1 MKRSV
6 VLFLGLV
13 VVASFISVKVNAQNS
28 AYRVVQSIALT
39 GDGGWD
45 YLSVDEIN
53 QKLFV
58 SHSSQVNVVD
68 LKTDAQI
75 AVIPETDGVHGIA
88 VANDLNKAFVSCGR
102 DSSVLVI
109 DLKTFKPLG
118 RIQVT
123 GKNPDCILYDA
134 FSKKVF
140 TFNGRSANSTVI
152 DAKTEKVIGTI
163 PLTGKPEFAQTNGN
177 GKIYVNIED
186 KSSLTEIDPFAMKVV
201 KTWSIAPGEE
211 PSGLAFDKAN
221 NRLFSVCSNKLMV
234 VSDAAS
240 GKVITTAPIGEGC
253 DGVAFDPATKRI
265 FASCGEGIIS
275 VIQQESA
282 DSYKPL
288 ENITT
293 QPGARTITVDNAT
306 HHLFVSVAD
315 RDPNGGR
322 RAVKPNTFK
331 VLEVE
336 SVK

>member
-6 VLFLGLV
+6 VLMLV
-13 VVASFISVKVNAQNS
+13 VVAASFAAASVNAQNS
-28 AYRVVQSIALT
+28 AYRVAKTIALT

-68 LKTDAQI
+68 LKAGQQI
-75 AVIPETDGVHGIA
+75 AVIPETEGVHGIA

-102 DSSVLVI
+102 DSSVLVL

-123 GKNPDCILYDA
+123 GKNPDCILYDS
-134 FSKKVF
+134 FSKRVF
-140 TFNGRSANSTVI
+140 TFNGRTANSTVI
-152 DAKTEKVIGTI
+152 DAKTGRVIGTI
-163 PLTGKPEFAQTNGN
+163 PLSGKPEFAQTDGK

-186 KSSLTEIDPFAMKVV
+186 KSSLSEIDPVAMKVL

-211 PSGLAFDKAN
+211 PSGLAFDKVN
-221 NRLFSVCSNKLMV
+221 NRLFSVCSNKLMA
-234 VSDAAS
+234 VSDAVS
-240 GKVITTAPIGEGC
+240 GKVITTSPIGEGC

-282 DSYKPL
+282 DTYKPL
-288 ENITT
+288 ENIPT
-293 QPGARTITVDNAT
+293 QPGARTITVDKST

-322 RAVKPNTFK
+322 WAVKPNTFK
-331 VLEVE
+331 VLEVVP
-336 SVK
+336 VK

>member
-1 MKRSV
+1 MKKS
-6 VLFLGLV
+6 GLV
-13 VVASFISVKVNAQNS
+13 LGGMIALTCVTFVNAQAQKS
-28 AYRVVQSIALT
+28 AYQVAKTIQLT

-68 LKTDAQI
+68 LKKGEQI
-75 AVIPETDGVHGIA
+75 AVIPETEGVHGVA

-102 DSSVLVI
+102 DSSVLVL

-134 FSKKVF
+134 FSKRVF
-140 TFNGRSANSTVI
+140 TFNGRTANSTVL
-152 DAKTEKVIGTI
+152 DAATNKVLATI
-163 PLTGKPEFAQTNGN
+163 PLAGKPEFAQTDGK

-186 KSSLTEIDPFAMKVV
+186 KSSLTEIDPIAMKVL

-211 PSGLAFDKAN
+211 PSGLAFDKVN
-221 NRLFSVCSNKLMV
+221 NHLFSVCSNKLMV
-234 VSDAAS
+234 VSDAIS
-240 GKVITTAPIGEGC
+240 GKIIATEPIGDGC

-265 FASCGEGIIS
+265 FASCGEGIIT

-282 DSYKPL
+282 DKYKVL

-293 QPGARTITVDNAT
+293 QPGARTITVDQST
-306 HHLFVSVAD
+306 HHIYVSGGEY
-315 RDPNGGR
+315 DPSAGR

-331 VLEVE
+331 VLDIEP
-336 SVK
+336 VK

>member
-1 MKRSV
+1 M
-6 VLFLGLV
+6 VLFIGLIV
-13 VVASFISVKVNAQNS
+13 TTSLTLVKASAQNP
-28 AYRVVQSIALT
+28 AYRVAKSIALT

-75 AVIPETDGVHGIA
+75 AVIPETDGVHGVA

-102 DSSVLVI
+102 DSSVLVV

-134 FSKKVF
+134 FSKRVF
-140 TFNGRSANSTVI
+140 TFNGRTANSTVI
-152 DAKTEKVIGTI
+152 DAKTDKVIGTI
-163 PLTGKPEFAQTNGN
+163 PLAGKPEFAQTNGE

-186 KSSLTEIDPFAMKVV
+186 KSSLTEIDPVAMKVV

-211 PSGLAFDKAN
+211 PSGLAFDKIN

-234 VSDAAS
+234 VSDAVS
-240 GKVITTAPIGEGC
+240 GKVITTVQIGEGC

-282 DSYKPL
+282 DQYKPL
-288 ENITT
+288 ENIPT
-293 QPGARTITVDNAT
+293 QPGARTITIDNAT
-306 HHLFVSVAD
+306 HHLFVSVAEH
-315 RDPNGGR
+315 DPAGGR

-331 VLEVE
+331 VLDVE
-336 SVK
+336 PVK

>member
-6 VLFLGLV
+6 VVFLAV
-13 VVASFISVKVNAQNS
+13 FAVCVAATKTNAQNVT
-28 AYRVVQSIALT
+28 YQVTQTIPLT
-39 GDGGWD
+39 GNGGWD

-58 SHSSQVNVVD
+58 SHSSQINVVD
-68 LKTDAQI
+68 LKTGKQV
-75 AVIPETDGVHGIA
+75 AVIPETSGVHGLA
-88 VANDLNKAFVSCGR
+88 TANDLNKGFISCGG
-102 DSSVLVI
+102 DSSVLVV

-123 GKNPDCILYDA
+123 GKNPDCILYDS
-134 FSKKVF
+134 FSKRVF
-140 TFNGRSANSTVI
+140 TFNGRTANSTVI
-152 DAKTEKVIGTI
+152 DAKTDKVIGTVR
-163 PLTGKPEFAQTNGN
+163 LSGKPEFAQTDGK

-186 KSSLTEIDPFAMKVV
+186 KSSLTEIDPVAMTVV

-221 NRLFSVCSNKLMV
+221 NRLFSVCSNNLLV

-240 GKVITTAPIGEGC
+240 GKMIATVPIGEGC
-253 DGVAFDPATKRI
+253 DGVAFDPATRRI

-282 DSYKPL
+282 DQYKAL

-293 QPGARTITVDNAT
+293 QPGARTITLDEAT

-315 RDPNGGR
+315 HDPKGGR
-322 RAVKPNTFK
+322 WTVKQNTFK
-331 VLEVE
+331 VLEVAP
-336 SVK
+336 VK